1 MFQRFQATR
10 EDKERGFTL
19 IELLVVIII
28 IAILAAIAIP
38 VFLKQR
44 EKGWKSQAESAV
56 KNAATAVESYGTE
69 NGGTYV
75 GVCGGAAATACA
87 AFDTTDTATTNKL
100 LSNGLKMAPAVNLE
114 VIEAASTGYCLKATH
129 DNLTSPAY
137 AVYFSSATG
146 APSTTPCTT
155 ATQ

>member
-1 MFQRFQATR
+1 MFQRLR
-10 EDKERGFTL
+10 EARENEGGFTL

-44 EKGWKSQAESAV
+44 EKGWKSQTESAV
-56 KNAATAVESYGTE
+56 KNAATAMESFGTE
-69 NGGTYV
+69 NGGSYV
-75 GVCGGAAATACA
+75 GVTPDAT
-87 AFDTTDTATTNKL
+87 AFDTNAPAATNKL
-100 LSNGLKMAPAVNLE
+100 IDNGLKMAPAVNME
-114 VIEAASTGYCLKATH
+114 VIEAAASGYCLKATH

-146 APSTTPCTT
+146 APSATVPCTT

>member
-1 MFQRFQATR
+1 MFQRFQKMR
-10 EDKERGFTL
+10 EEREGGFTL

-44 EKGWKSQAESAV
+44 EKGWKSQTESAV

-69 NGGTYV
+69 NGGDYT
-75 GVCGGAAATACA
+75 GVCGGAAATSCA
-87 AFDTTDTATTNKL
+87 AFDTTNTATTNKL
-100 LSNGLKMAPAVNLE
+100 ISNGLKMAPEVNLE
-114 VIEAASTGYCLKATH
+114 VVRADATGYCLKATH

-137 AVYFSSATG
+137 AVYFASSSG
-146 APSTTPCTT
+146 APSETACT
-155 ATQ
+155 

>member
-1 MFQRFQATR
+1 MFQRFHN

-69 NGGTYV
+69 NGGNYT

-87 AFDTTDTATTNKL
+87 EFDTEDTATTNKL
-100 LSNGLKMAPAVNLE
+100 ISNGLKMAPQVNLE
-114 VIEAASTGYCLKATH
+114 VIEATTTGYCLKAEH
-129 DNLTSPAY
+129 DNLQTAPVY
-137 AVYFSSATG
+137 EVYFSSAKG
-146 APSTTPCTT
+146 APSTTACTT

>member
-10 EDKERGFTL
+10 EEREGGFTL

-44 EKGWKSQAESAV
+44 EKGWKSQTESAV
-56 KNAATAVESYGTE
+56 KNAATAAESWGTE

-75 GVCGGAAATACA
+75 GLCGGASATTCGE
-87 AFDTTDTATTNKL
+87 FDTTASAGVNNRLMD
-100 LSNGLKMAPAVNLE
+100 NGLKMAPAVNLR
-114 VIEAASTGYCLKATH
+114 VIRADATGYCLAATH
-129 DNLTSPAY
+129 DNLPDGTPRY
-137 AVYFSSATG
+137 TVYFSSASG
-146 APSTTPCTT
+146 APSTTACT
-155 ATQ
+155 